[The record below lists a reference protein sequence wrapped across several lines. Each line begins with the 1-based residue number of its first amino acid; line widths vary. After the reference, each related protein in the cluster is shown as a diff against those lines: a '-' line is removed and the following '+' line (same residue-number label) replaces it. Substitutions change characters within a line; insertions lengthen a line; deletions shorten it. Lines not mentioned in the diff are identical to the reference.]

1 MFITLETP
9 RLIIRDHIFSD
20 LQSHH
25 ELLSNKKVMYYLPE
39 LATDTIEESEKNLQA
54 AISGIDSLNRECY
67 FLRIEDKLSKEFIGE
82 IGYTV
87 DEVTHFGKLVGVGY
101 FIHEKFWGRGY
112 ISEAIAE
119 LIRFAFENDNVF
131 RISCGCL
138 KENAGSEKVMIKS
151 CMIKEA
157 EFKQKVLHDGI
168 LKDRVEYRLL
178 KSEWKK

>member
-1 MFITLETP
+1 MFVTLETP
-9 RLIIRDHIFSD
+9 RLIIRDHIVSD

-25 ELLSNKKVMYYLPE
+25 ELLSDKKVMYYLPE
-39 LATDTIEESEKNLQA
+39 LATNTIEESEKNLQA

-82 IGYTV
+82 IGYIV
-87 DEVTHFGKLVGVGY
+87 DEVTPFGKLVSVGY

-112 ISEAIAE
+112 INEVIAE

-138 KENAGSEKVMIKS
+138 KENVGSEKVMIKS
-151 CMIKEA
+151 GMIKEA
-157 EFKQKVLHDGI
+157 EFKQKILHDGV

>member
-9 RLIIRDHIFSD
+9 RLIIHDHIFSD

-87 DEVTHFGKLVGVGY
+87 DEVISFGKLVSVGY

-138 KENAGSEKVMIKS
+138 KENVGSEKVMIKS
-151 CMIKEA
+151 GMVKEA
-157 EFKQKVLHDGI
+157 EFKQKILHDGI
-168 LKDRVEYRLL
+168 FKDRVEYRLL